1 MLTDIFLIVIGL
13 ALLIA
18 GGDYLVTG
26 SVAVAERAK
35 LSHAVIGLTIVAF
48 GTSAPEL
55 LVSTTSMLQGSS
67 GIALGNVLGSN
78 IANIALILG
87 ITALIRPVPVKI
99 NTLTVDVP
107 FLLICSALLIVA
119 AVPGTIWRWE
129 GIVAVLLLVGFVAG
143 QIKYSK
149 NHPFE
154 TEPEPEAKSGK
165 PMNLWLAFL
174 VIILSLAALAYG
186 ADFIVDGASGIARRM
201 GVSERVIGLTIVA
214 IGTSLPELF
223 ASVMAA
229 RKGETDMAIG
239 NVIGSN
245 IFNILAVL
253 GITATVSPITGTM
266 DGFFTDYVWM
276 TIVTSAIWLFL
287 RTGFRLTRLEGIAL
301 TGFYILYIVFT
312 LFPNS
317 IAILR

>member
-1 MLTDIFLIVIGL
+1 MLTDIFFIVIGL

-67 GIALGNVLGSN
+67 GIAIGNVLGSN
-78 IANIALILG
+78 IVNIALILG
-87 ITALIRPVPVKI
+87 VTALICPVPVKV

-107 FLLICSALLIVA
+107 FLLAVSGLLIVA
-119 AVPGTIWRWE
+119 AVPGVIWRWE
-129 GIVAVLLLVGFVAG
+129 GIIAVLLLIGFVVG
-143 QIKYSK
+143 QIKASK

-154 TEPEPEAKSGK
+154 AEPEESPRK
-165 PMNLWLAFL
+165 PMNLWLAIL
-174 VIILSLAALAYG
+174 IIILSLAALAYG
-186 ADFIVDGASGIARRM
+186 ADFIVDGASGIARRL

-214 IGTSLPELF
+214 VGTSLPELF

-253 GITATVSPITGTM
+253 GITATISPITGTM
-266 DGFFTDYVWM
+266 DGFYQDYAWM
-276 TIVTSAIWLFL
+276 MIATSALWLFL
-287 RTGFRLTRLEGIAL
+287 RTGYRLTRIEGIAL
-301 TGFYILYIVFT
+301 SGFYILYILLT
-312 LFPNS
+312 IFPS
-317 IAILR
+317 PISFLR

>member
-1 MLTDIFLIVIGL
+1 MLTDILFVLLGL

-18 GGDYLVTG
+18 GGNYLVNG
-26 SVAVAERAK
+26 AVAVAERAK

-55 LVSTTSMLQGSS
+55 LVSTTSVLQGSS

-87 ITALIRPVPVKI
+87 VTALIRPVSVKV

-107 FLLICSALLIVA
+107 FLLSCSALLVVA
-119 AVPGTIWRWE
+119 AIPGTIFRWE
-129 GIVAVLLLVGFVAG
+129 GILAVLILIGFIIG

-154 TEPEPEAKSGK
+154 TEAQDARPARQ
-165 PMNLWLAFL
+165 PMNLGLAL
-174 VIILSLAALAYG
+174 LLIVLSLAALAYG
-186 ADFIVDGASGIARRM
+186 ADFIVDGASGIARRL
-201 GVSERVIGLTIVA
+201 GVSERVIGLTVVA
-214 IGTSLPELF
+214 VGTSLPELF
-223 ASVMAA
+223 ASAMAA
-229 RKGETDMAIG
+229 CKGETDMAIA

-253 GITATVSPITGTM
+253 GITAAISPVTGTM
-266 DGFFTDYVWM
+266 DGFYQDYVWLILM
-276 TIVTSAIWLFL
+276 TSALWLFL
-287 RTGFRLTRLEGIAL
+287 RTGYRLTRMEGITFTA
-301 TGFYILYIVFT
+301 FYILYILLT
-312 LFPNS
+312 LFPDAATFL
-317 IAILR
+317 I